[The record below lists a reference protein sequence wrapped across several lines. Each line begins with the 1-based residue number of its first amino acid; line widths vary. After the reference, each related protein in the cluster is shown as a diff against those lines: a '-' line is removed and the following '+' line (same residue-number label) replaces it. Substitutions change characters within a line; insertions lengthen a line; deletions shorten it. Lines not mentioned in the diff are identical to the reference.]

1 VSDPAGP
8 PLLSRSAACAGRG
21 KTALWLNYGAG
32 RGSRTPTGVAA
43 QRVLSS
49 GRYLTQLPQTDKLPF
64 SPLPPFM
71 PIGAG
76 TRWAALKERRRSP
89 CASSPP
95 SRTRPVAR
103 TILAPLGLPCA
114 LQPAGPA
121 PPAPVLASPRRA
133 DRRPRTFLAG
143 APLRAPRSHHARSL
157 TAHPQREQDCRSPQ
171 GDDGCRCALGSLMG
185 LSFPGGR
192 ARGSTR
198 PAARIAFMM
207 ARYSREGL
215 IEEGGTR

>member
-1 VSDPAGP
+1 MSDPAGP

-32 RGSRTPTGVAA
+32 RGNRTPTGVAA

-121 PPAPVLASPRRA
+121 P
-133 DRRPRTFLAG
+133 
-143 APLRAPRSHHARSL
+143 RSHHGRSL

-171 GDDGCRCALGSLMG
+171 GDDGCPCALGSLMG
-185 LSFPGGR
+185 LSLPGGR
-192 ARGSTR
+192 ARGSART
-198 PAARIAFMM
+198 AARIAFMM
-207 ARYSREGL
+207 AMHSREGL

>member
-1 VSDPAGP
+1 M
-8 PLLSRSAACAGRG
+8 
-21 KTALWLNYGAG
+21 
-32 RGSRTPTGVAA
+32 
-43 QRVLSS
+43 SS
-49 GRYLTQLPQTDKLPF
+49 WDDILTEQLTHDISIDQ
-64 SPLPPFM
+64 
-71 PIGAG
+71 
-76 TRWAALKERRRSP
+76 
-89 CASSPP
+89 
-95 SRTRPVAR
+95 
-103 TILAPLGLPCA
+103 
-114 LQPAGPA
+114 QQ
-121 PPAPVLASPRRA
+121 
-133 DRRPRTFLAG
+133 
-143 APLRAPRSHHARSL
+143 HHARSL